1 MYKILVVVDMQK
13 DFVDGALGFEG
24 ADKIIPGIISKIK
37 EYEDDGRL
45 VRTHYYSP
53 SGSVTACK
61 SGYSVLE
68 QYYDEAGTLTG
79 EAYFDTSGNRVTLK
93 GGWCGYNIEV
103 QSDGTKVKHYYN
115 TAGTIVKS
123 Q

>member
-1 MYKILVVVDMQK
+1 MEYDT
-13 DFVDGALGFEG
+13 DGQLIRQAYYSVSGQPA
-24 ADKIIPGIISKIK
+24 ADNNYISIQIK